1 MPTPRLTPDLI
12 AAAVEGYESQ
22 KVRIDQRIAEL
33 RALLPGGRTE
43 APATPE
49 TPKLKRRKLS
59 AAARARIAEAQR
71 KRWAEAKKVTEPPA
85 QETPKPK
92 RKLSAAGRKAIIA
105 ATKKRWAALRAAK
118 AGQEKAAAKK
128 PATRKAA
135 KKAPP
140 ARVTRKTAAKRPR
153 KRATPAAPAGAEAA
167 AQ

>member
-1 MPTPRLTPDLI
+1 M
-12 AAAVEGYESQ
+12 
-22 KVRIDQRIAEL
+22 
-33 RALLPGGRTE
+33 
-43 APATPE
+43 
-49 TPKLKRRKLS
+49 
-59 AAARARIAEAQR
+59 
-71 KRWAEAKKVTEPPA
+71 TEPPA

>member
-22 KVRIDQRIAEL
+22 KARIDQRIAEL